1 MFEHA
6 DFSRPMPNM
15 LSAVHDKLHDHAK
28 TFVSSLA
35 ETLISLDS
43 QKKETPIPF
52 SAFTIKRPFGLFKFC
67 LVEILTDLII
77 CAPDILDKLPQQI
90 WRVLGSWFVEY
101 CHNNLYHSLFY
112 KIIQIIVRENHV
124 ESLQGLLKQYR
135 FLTKMI
141 EHYKSN
147 DPTDSRGFILLIAN
161 TLRLGADLQPPS
173 GWLRHY
179 LLSHDP
185 WKQFLPI
192 LRHDTELQLKR
203 YNDITTDMIED
214 DEEGFDE
221 DLDIDL
227 GSAYAK
233 SLGFEEE
240 APEEDLTPK
249 RKKKKSKRSKK
260 KKSGEE
266 GGSDSSDSDNEND
279 KETPTENHKNENEE
293 GSPIPPPKH
302 VVSAKEEKIMEEVK
316 RDEVTDPSLSQE
328 SWWADLKG
336 ALDEEKEKK
345 SGPSENIDWWAS
357 LKDELSNIEEKKVN
371 DSLQ

>member
-1 MFEHA
+1 
-6 DFSRPMPNM
+6 
-15 LSAVHDKLHDHAK
+15 
-28 TFVSSLA
+28 
-35 ETLISLDS
+35 
-43 QKKETPIPF
+43 
-52 SAFTIKRPFGLFKFC
+52 
-67 LVEILTDLII
+67 
-77 CAPDILDKLPQQI
+77 
-90 WRVLGSWFVEY
+90 
-101 CHNNLYHSLFY
+101 
-112 KIIQIIVRENHV
+112 
-124 ESLQGLLKQYR
+124 
-135 FLTKMI
+135 MI

-357 LKDELSNIEEKKVN
+357 LKDELSNIEEKK
-371 DSLQ
+371 